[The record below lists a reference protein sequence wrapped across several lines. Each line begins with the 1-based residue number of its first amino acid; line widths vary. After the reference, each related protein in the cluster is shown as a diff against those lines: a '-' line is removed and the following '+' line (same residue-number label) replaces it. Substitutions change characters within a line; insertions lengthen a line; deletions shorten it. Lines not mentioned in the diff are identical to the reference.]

1 MLSKLTKPHK
11 TKNMKKHLALAS
23 SIFGLLGTIIFVQA
37 VFTCNFNVALPS
49 MMFASFWIIVLC
61 KTPQN

>member
-1 MLSKLTKPHK
+1 
-11 TKNMKKHLALAS
+11 MKKHLALAS

-61 KTPQN
+61 KTPQD